1 MKPNAWKM
9 GRTFFS
15 ARPTTRVLCAGL
27 AVVLTGA
34 LSAAETSFTRDVLP
48 ILKHNCQSCHFPGK
62 LKGKLDV
69 TTVAAM
75 KTGGKHGPAVVPG
88 DLKSALLENVRGPD
102 PKMPEDGDP
111 LSAAE
116 IATLEAWVRAG
127 AVDDS
132 AAASTGPAVAI
143 EYHSAPVVTAV
154 AFSPKGEILAVAG
167 HNEVVLHSADGATLL
182 ARLPCDAP
190 RIEAIAFSPDGKIL
204 AAAGGAPAQFG
215 LIQFW
220 EVESRKVLGSYRPAN
235 DSLFGLSISPDN
247 TLAAFGCADKVAR
260 AVKIADGS
268 QTLKFDNH
276 ADWVLCTVFTVDGKR
291 LLTGSRD
298 RAMKLVDL
306 AHGQFIDDINKLL
319 DPVSSFARHPKT
331 DVVTYG
337 SFTGSLRSYKIS
349 DNQNRTAANNDT
361 NLVKEFERQ
370 PGPVRS
376 IAYSPDG
383 NTLAVA
389 SGATDVRLYKTDG
402 TRTGQLD
409 GHKGPIYTLAFQPDG
424 KRIVTAGF
432 EGEVRIFDYPSGK
445 VVKSFVPV
453 PVVAHK

>member
-1 MKPNAWKM
+1 MKILKNSFVKIRAIREIR
-9 GRTFFS
+9 GSLF
-15 ARPTTRVLCAGL
+15 
-27 AVVLTGA
+27 AVSLLSFCVHGA
-34 LSAAETSFTRDVLP
+34 EPSFTRDVLP

-62 LKGKLDV
+62 LKGNLDV
-69 TTVAAM
+69 TTVAAL
-75 KTGGKHGPAVVPG
+75 KKGGKHDPGVMPG
-88 DLKSALLENVRGPD
+88 DLKSALLENVRGAE

-111 LSAAE
+111 LSASE

-127 AVDDS
+127 ASDDL
-132 AAASTGPAVAI
+132 AAAPTGPSVAV
-143 EYHSAPVVTAV
+143 EYHSAPVVTAL
-154 AFSPKGEILAVAG
+154 AFSPKGDVLAVAG
-167 HNEVVLHSADGATLL
+167 HNEVVLHAPDGATLL

-190 RIEAIAFSPDGKIL
+190 RLESLAFSPDGKIL
-204 AAAGGAPAQFG
+204 AAAGGSPAQYG

-220 EVESRKVLGSYRPAN
+220 DVESRKVLGVYRPAN
-235 DSLFGLSISPDN
+235 DSLLGVSISPDS

-260 AVKIADGS
+260 AIKIADGT

-298 RAMKLVDL
+298 RALKLVDL
-306 AHGQFIDDINKLL
+306 VHGQFIDDINKLL

-337 SFTGSLRSYKIS
+337 SSTGSLRSYKIS
-349 DNQNRTAANNDT
+349 DNQQRTAANNDT

-383 NTLAVA
+383 ESFAVA
-389 SGATDVRLYKTDG
+389 SGATDVRFYKTDG
-402 TRTGQLD
+402 TRLGELK
-409 GHKGPIYTLAFQPDG
+409 GHKGPVYTLAFQPDG
-424 KRIVTAGF
+424 KRLVTAGF
-432 EGEVRIFDYPSGK
+432 EGEVRLFDYPSGQL
-445 VVKSFVPV
+445 VKSFVPV
-453 PVVAHK
+453 PVVARK